1 MANPHLSRE
10 DVHRW
15 SEEASDAGELFRGT
29 ATRLLREQKRL
40 LNFYNANLPAM
51 DPATGQVSVYL
62 LSVVVRIFEQAGG
75 RLRKVSGKQIDAA
88 AAKIQGHVD
97 AVAPFDEGFPER
109 VRQIEDRAQPHILD
123 EALWALFERDEKTK
137 EEEVDVEPGQA
148 GLIFLMLWLATEALD
163 EAWTPPKGFEGV

>member
-15 SEEASDAGELFRGT
+15 SEEASDAGEMFRGT

-40 LNFYNANLPAM
+40 LSFYNANLPAM

-62 LSVVVRIFEQAGG
+62 LSVVVRIFDRAGG
-75 RLRKVSGKQIDAA
+75 RMRKVSGKQIDAA
-88 AAKIQGHVD
+88 AAKIQSHVE
-97 AVAPFDEGFPER
+97 AVAPFDDGFPER
-109 VRQIEDRAQPHILD
+109 VRAIEDRAQPHILD

-137 EEEVDVEPGQA
+137 DEEIDVPPEQA

-163 EAWTPPKGFEGV
+163 EAWTAPKSPA